1 MSGTETLSL
10 FFDRRNRI
18 DALELG
24 GFDPSDSPVLISGFT
39 SDPGAP
45 LSNGTTSFA
54 NGVLSLT
61 ATSFVEVAA
70 VAFANPQNVDLFTIS
85 APEADAE
92 GKGIS
97 LVSLSHTP
105 QPQTLYREE
114 FPNGRRSARPLA
126 ACGWDA
132 SSATGT
138 GSGGSISPTQTVV
151 AAGDLGSG
159 DLGSA
164 TASSGGLSFSSASG
178 NLFIGEEAT
187 YTSIGIVGS
196 FKSTTLSQGE
206 NCDITP
212 VDSMVVDE
220 ITFSGF
226 GGNDSPILLSGFPS
240 DPGATLSNGT
250 AVFAGE
256 TLTLTATSFAQLATL
271 SFATPPVLSTLN
283 IRCNGTD
290 SGAGGVGIHTLTYRA
305 AIGGLPSTAQ
315 IAGIFGDDHAEI
327 FASQSNGD
335 TKAIIS
341 TEEDWIDH
349 DPARYTGLELRWE
362 QAGGA
367 NGANVE
373 VRPMIEVRGQWFASA
388 TSFGTSAD
396 NSPFEN
402 KSLTLSTAAADWRS
416 VTLSDNSAVLGPP
429 PAGDLSGPITN
440 LGFFAD
446 FSADEEDETLL
457 LDRVELVGHPLFPD
471 EEAWTFVSMPDFT
484 NADIADMSGA
494 LTGVPAA
501 SGWDGGQNGSTAEI
515 EDSFLGLFQSMTS
528 ESPDLFLVAGDLV
541 EGEWFKDAAGR
552 QIIGPVN
559 SDANRELA
567 FIEGSYYFYGHYQN
581 AWFGANDLR
590 VIACVG
596 DHELGDN
603 DWGING
609 ANTKL
614 IPTMRSEFSRWF
626 TRFPAGQWSTYTP
639 GGRPDRT
646 SPDFAD
652 TPAPLIYP
660 DRPVGS
666 PHEQTAFA
674 LRHKDT
680 LIISL
685 DVWQHVGPGTF
696 LYPYGGT
703 VKAELEATQ
712 LAWVQ
717 NLLAE
722 AEADPTIRHIITQ
735 CHTPILQPV
744 LTTASSGMT
753 YIDGESSP
761 LFQAMAD
768 YGVDLHFSGEV
779 HDIAAS
785 LAHEGVQQIVH
796 GSPPGSRVLNYL
808 LVRVFPDQ
816 LDCTIK
822 TGRQYRDTSVPYW
835 QPEDGNGKAGF
846 AEIREPFK
854 ASGRITIDKSGPE
867 KVVSDSTGFL
877 ANIEHD
883 DYLLHYS
890 FDHPAGTRQ
899 MPNEGTLPDLNADG
913 QKKWL
918 GDLDSAWLA
927 SPDFGPGKFGNALSF
942 AGVAGNPDQINAGEC
957 PTPLAK
963 PRTLAFWLR
972 TSRPGFMN
980 IAGYGDDER
989 PFGEFNAQI
998 SADGRLQLD
1007 IGAYTAAALGGPVIN
1022 DGLWHHCA
1030 IVVPAWDQSTL
1041 GEVLFYVDGVQYAAD
1056 TTDPGETILTKTT
1069 SSRGQ
1074 MFIGRHP
1081 LNTNAPF
1088 VGELDD
1094 LVLWGRG
1101 LGAAEL
1107 SLLHAFGSSTLA
1119 YDVARADPLLK
1130 AFRRGE
1136 GVEIDGTT
1144 WFYVGE
1150 DLRGSPGTP
1159 YDLDSDY
1166 LTPLAPGSGMSTIGS
1181 AIDRSLKGRLTNVDR
1196 QAATVTLQWNSLPG
1210 ATYDIEGS
1218 DDFIGWDPEPTGLN
1232 IPSEGTTTTHELTPT
1247 SLPARRFYR
1256 ITETP

>member
-1 MSGTETLSL
+1 MNGTPILGVRGGFDDSTVSGTETLSI
-10 FFDRRNRI
+10 FFDRKNRI
-18 DALELG
+18 DALEIG
-24 GFDPSDSPVLISGFT
+24 GFGPSDSPVLLSGFA
-39 SDPGAP
+39 SDPEA
-45 LSNGTTSFA
+45 SITNGTTSFS
-54 NGVLSLT
+54 NGVLSLN
-61 ATSFVEVAA
+61 ATSFAEVAT
-70 VAFANPQNVDLFTIS
+70 VSFASPQNVDLFALS
-85 APEADAE
+85 APQTDAA
-92 GKGIS
+92 GTGVS

-126 ACGWDA
+126 DCGWDA

-138 GSGGSISPTQTVV
+138 GSGGNISATQTLV
-151 AAGDLGSG
+151 AAGDLGST
-159 DLGSA
+159 
-164 TASSGGLSFSSASG
+164 TASSGGLTFSSASG

-212 VDSMVVDE
+212 VNGMAIDE
-220 ITFSGF
+220 ITFSSF
-226 GGNDSPILLSGFPS
+226 GGNDSPVLLSGFPS

-250 AVFAGE
+250 AVFAGD

-271 SFATPPVLSTLN
+271 SFANPPVLSTLN
-283 IRCNGTD
+283 IRCNSTN

-305 AIGGLPSTAQ
+305 ATGGLPSSAQ

-327 FASQSNGD
+327 FASQSGGD

-341 TEEDWIDH
+341 TEEDWIEH
-349 DPARYTGLELRWE
+349 DPTRYTGLELRWE

-373 VRPMIEVRGQWFASA
+373 VRAMIEVGGQWFASA
-388 TSFGTSAD
+388 SSFATSAD

-402 KSLTLSTAAADWRS
+402 KGLTFSTAAADWRS
-416 VTLSDNSAVLGPP
+416 VTLSENSAVLGAAPS
-429 PAGDLSGPITN
+429 GDLSGPITN
-440 LGFFAD
+440 LGFYAD
-446 FSADEEDETLL
+446 FSADDEDETLL
-457 LDRVELVGHPLFPD
+457 LDRLELVGQPLFPD
-471 EEAWTFVSMPDFT
+471 EEPWTLVSMPDFT

-552 QIIGPVN
+552 QVIGPVN
-559 SDANRELA
+559 SDANRELT

-603 DWGING
+603 DWGINA

-614 IPTMRSEFSRWF
+614 IPTMRNEFSRWF

-674 LRHKDT
+674 VRHKDT

-685 DVWQHVGPGTF
+685 DVFQHEGPNTF
-696 LYPYGGT
+696 LYPYGTT

-722 AEADPTIRHIITQ
+722 AAADPTIRHIVTQ

-753 YIDGESSP
+753 YVDGESSE
-761 LFQAMAD
+761 LFQAMAAH
-768 YGVDLHFSGEV
+768 GVDLHFSGEV

-808 LVRVFPDQ
+808 LVRVFP
-816 LDCTIK
+816 
-822 TGRQYRDTSVPYW
+822 
-835 QPEDGNGKAGF
+835 
-846 AEIREPFK
+846 
-854 ASGRITIDKSGPE
+854 
-867 KVVSDSTGFL
+867 
-877 ANIEHD
+877 
-883 DYLLHYS
+883 
-890 FDHPAGTRQ
+890 
-899 MPNEGTLPDLNADG
+899 
-913 QKKWL
+913 
-918 GDLDSAWLA
+918 
-927 SPDFGPGKFGNALSF
+927 
-942 AGVAGNPDQINAGEC
+942 
-957 PTPLAK
+957 
-963 PRTLAFWLR
+963 
-972 TSRPGFMN
+972 
-980 IAGYGDDER
+980 
-989 PFGEFNAQI
+989 
-998 SADGRLQLD
+998 
-1007 IGAYTAAALGGPVIN
+1007 
-1022 DGLWHHCA
+1022 
-1030 IVVPAWDQSTL
+1030 
-1041 GEVLFYVDGVQYAAD
+1041 
-1056 TTDPGETILTKTT
+1056 
-1069 SSRGQ
+1069 
-1074 MFIGRHP
+1074 
-1081 LNTNAPF
+1081 
-1088 VGELDD
+1088 
-1094 LVLWGRG
+1094 
-1101 LGAAEL
+1101 
-1107 SLLHAFGSSTLA
+1107 
-1119 YDVARADPLLK
+1119 
-1130 AFRRGE
+1130 
-1136 GVEIDGTT
+1136 
-1144 WFYVGE
+1144 
-1150 DLRGSPGTP
+1150 
-1159 YDLDSDY
+1159 
-1166 LTPLAPGSGMSTIGS
+1166 
-1181 AIDRSLKGRLTNVDR
+1181 
-1196 QAATVTLQWNSLPG
+1196 
-1210 ATYDIEGS
+1210 
-1218 DDFIGWDPEPTGLN
+1218 
-1232 IPSEGTTTTHELTPT
+1232 
-1247 SLPARRFYR
+1247 
-1256 ITETP
+1256 